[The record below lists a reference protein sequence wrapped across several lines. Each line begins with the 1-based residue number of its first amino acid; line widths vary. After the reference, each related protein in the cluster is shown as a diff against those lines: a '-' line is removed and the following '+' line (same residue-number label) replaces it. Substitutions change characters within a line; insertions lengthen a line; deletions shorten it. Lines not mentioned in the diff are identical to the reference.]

1 MLVTRGMT
9 NVRGQMFLGGGACS
23 HLHFFAQPASSL
35 CNANTFSSARL
46 SLSSHCKVPTLFHPQ
61 DYGSGGMLTTVRGIR
76 HVR

>member
-35 CNANTFSSARL
+35 CNAHTRL
-46 SLSSHCKVPTLFHPQ
+46 SFSSHCRVPTLLQ
-61 DYGSGGMLTTVRGIR
+61 EYDRGGMLIAMRGIR